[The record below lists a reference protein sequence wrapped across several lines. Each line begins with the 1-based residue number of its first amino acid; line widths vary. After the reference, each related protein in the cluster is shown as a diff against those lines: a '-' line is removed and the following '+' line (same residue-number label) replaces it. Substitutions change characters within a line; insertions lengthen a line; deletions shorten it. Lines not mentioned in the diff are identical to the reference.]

1 MPENDY
7 SCDVAKEFLTI
18 ISYCEDSFIKNIPD
32 EIIVHLKNLAGD
44 SMVNYYIDKN
54 KTLMEQQM
62 SSECKDLLTTLYY
75 LYMTT
80 PKSKEIVISNLIMNE
95 K

>member
-1 MPENDY
+1 MQENDY
-7 SCDVAKEFLTI
+7 SCDVAKEFITI

-32 EIIVHLKNLAGD
+32 EIMMHLKDLAGK
-44 SMVNYYIDKN
+44 SMVYYYIDKN
-54 KTLMEQQM
+54 KSLMEQQI

-75 LYMTT
+75 LYMT
-80 PKSKEIVISNLIMNE
+80 PPNSKETVVGNLIMNE